1 MALSTIVCLEK
12 KKHPP
17 PPKPNP
23 LAALPHSLSTNRPLA
38 AWFSG
43 GVLVRTDALNNR
55 EGLKA
60 EMKDKYFSVHQ
71 YHDLV

>member
-12 KKHPP
+12 KNNPP
-17 PPKPNP
+17 KKPNP
-23 LAALPHSLSTNRPLA
+23 LVALPTDYLKGGS
-38 AWFSG
+38 W
-43 GVLVRTDALNNR
+43 GVLVRTDALNKR

-60 EMKDKYFSVHQ
+60 EMKDKYFFSVHQ